1 MVENLVLDVGYGS
14 AEASAIPAT
23 EITGNRS

>member
-14 AEASAIPAT
+14 AEASSIPAA
-23 EITGNRS
+23 EIAGKRS